1 MGRMNLEECPSKTSC
16 QRLQASTKL
25 PTADHFRTIHNL
37 LLGSGLFENIWI
49 NSGEV
54 LIKALTTFTF
64 NS

>member
-25 PTADHFRTIHNL
+25 PPADHFRTIHNL
-37 LLGSGLFENIWI
+37 LLDSGLFENIWI

-64 NS
+64 NG